1 MRTWLLVILLT
12 LSAWGG
18 GRCWVSA
25 APPPIPPCIPG
36 GPADAPNCYQLLD
49 VPITASTKQIKKAY
63 RRRALSVHPDK
74 CGANCGTEANKQFV
88 DLAFA
93 YETLSDES
101 TRGRYERG
109 GGAWAPKADE
119 RNGDDD
125 GSSDAIYST
134 HSDAWARSQFD
145 LARDPLLTVRGWATL
160 ACLCVV
166 GILGDRSLRA
176 ADIRAKQ
183 RLRSNN
189 VALTAERGVRSAAHA
204 RERDE
209 LRKAHASITND
220 RQRREHR
227 RRELREAIH
236 AAWNTP
242 EELSALLSEES
253 VDGIGPKSAPRAL
266 PERVTALLRETR
278 EIAAASNK
286 LANTAAK
293 VAMRASFET
302 DGEGD
307 AAALAGEKVAGSD
320 ADASMAA
327 MVRAV
332 RSRVAANAWESSVV
346 GEEHLR
352 QALIAWGKDAHA
364 VDKEWTRV
372 KMEGETS
379 RRSDDPS
386 EELRALAESL
396 REWGRLSREFG
407 RLVLELVGHARR
419 CAVAV
424 AAADRMRAAAE
435 ASTSEGG
442 TVVVPWTKGE
452 KATLKAAMAKYPKG
466 HTRRWEMVAREF
478 EGSRTVDEI
487 RRFVAEMIVAVRNKD
502 AVLGAMSKE
511 K

>member
-12 LSAWGG
+12 LSARGG

-25 APPPIPPCIPG
+25 ASPPIPPCIPG

-101 TRGRYERG
+101 TRGRY
-109 GGAWAPKADE
+109 
-119 RNGDDD
+119 GDGD
-125 GSSDAIYST
+125 GSTDEIYGT

-209 LRKAHASITND
+209 QRKAHASITND

-253 VDGIGPKSAPRAL
+253 VDEIGPKSAPRAL

-293 VAMRASFET
+293 PAAPANTAAASTSIEPSNAAA
-302 DGEGD
+302 D
-307 AAALAGEKVAGSD
+307 AAA
-320 ADASMAA
+320 AA
-327 MVRAV
+327 TATRLRLHAAV
-332 RSRVAANAWESSVV
+332 
-346 GEEHLR
+346 
-352 QALIAWGKDAHA
+352 
-364 VDKEWTRV
+364 
-372 KMEGETS
+372 
-379 RRSDDPS
+379 
-386 EELRALAESL
+386 
-396 REWGRLSREFG
+396 
-407 RLVLELVGHARR
+407 
-419 CAVAV
+419 
-424 AAADRMRAAAE
+424 E
-435 ASTSEGG
+435 AST
-442 TVVVPWTKGE
+442 
-452 KATLKAAMAKYPKG
+452 AAY
-466 HTRRWEMVAREF
+466 
-478 EGSRTVDEI
+478 GSQ
-487 RRFVAEMIVAVRNKD
+487 AAAHAQAQVRP
-502 AVLGAMSKE
+502 
-511 K
+511 

>member
-1 MRTWLLVILLT
+1 
-12 LSAWGG
+12 
-18 GRCWVSA
+18 
-25 APPPIPPCIPG
+25 
-36 GPADAPNCYQLLD
+36 
-49 VPITASTKQIKKAY
+49 
-63 RRRALSVHPDK
+63 
-74 CGANCGTEANKQFV
+74 
-88 DLAFA
+88 
-93 YETLSDES
+93 
-101 TRGRYERG
+101 
-109 GGAWAPKADE
+109 
-119 RNGDDD
+119 
-125 GSSDAIYST
+125 
-134 HSDAWARSQFD
+134 
-145 LARDPLLTVRGWATL
+145 
-160 ACLCVV
+160 
-166 GILGDRSLRA
+166 
-176 ADIRAKQ
+176 
-183 RLRSNN
+183 
-189 VALTAERGVRSAAHA
+189 
-204 RERDE
+204 
-209 LRKAHASITND
+209 
-220 RQRREHR
+220 
-227 RRELREAIH
+227 
-236 AAWNTP
+236 
-242 EELSALLSEES
+242 
-253 VDGIGPKSAPRAL
+253 
-266 PERVTALLRETR
+266 
-278 EIAAASNK
+278 
-286 LANTAAK
+286 
-293 VAMRASFET
+293 MRASFET

-435 ASTSEGG
+435 ASTSDGG

>member
-1 MRTWLLVILLT
+1 
-12 LSAWGG
+12 
-18 GRCWVSA
+18 
-25 APPPIPPCIPG
+25 
-36 GPADAPNCYQLLD
+36 
-49 VPITASTKQIKKAY
+49 
-63 RRRALSVHPDK
+63 
-74 CGANCGTEANKQFV
+74 
-88 DLAFA
+88 
-93 YETLSDES
+93 
-101 TRGRYERG
+101 
-109 GGAWAPKADE
+109 
-119 RNGDDD
+119 
-125 GSSDAIYST
+125 
-134 HSDAWARSQFD
+134 
-145 LARDPLLTVRGWATL
+145 VRGWATL
-160 ACLCVV
+160 AALCVV

-209 LRKAHASITND
+209 QRKAHASITND

-253 VDGIGPKSAPRAL
+253 VDEIGPKSAPRAL

-352 QALIAWGKDAHA
+352 QALIAWG
-364 VDKEWTRV
+364 
-372 KMEGETS
+372 EGC
-379 RRSDDPS
+379 
-386 EELRALAESL
+386 
-396 REWGRLSREFG
+396 
-407 RLVLELVGHARR
+407 AR
-419 CAVAV
+419 
-424 AAADRMRAAAE
+424 
-435 ASTSEGG
+435 G
-442 TVVVPWTKGE
+442 
-452 KATLKAAMAKYPKG
+452 
-466 HTRRWEMVAREF
+466 
-478 EGSRTVDEI
+478 
-487 RRFVAEMIVAVRNKD
+487 
-502 AVLGAMSKE
+502 
-511 K
+511 